1 MKEVC
6 ADLTVYFQE
15 PYWVGEYK
23 RISEEKIET
32 SKVFFDYEPLI
43 HQVYN
48 YYLKNW
54 SKLKFTISYK

>member
-1 MKEVC
+1 MKEVF

-23 RISEEKIET
+23 RISEEKTEIN
-32 SKVFFDYEPLI
+32 KVFFDYEPLI

-48 YYLKNW
+48 YYSKNW
-54 SKLKFTISYK
+54 NNLKFTISYE